1 MLRAIDIE
9 SPIEDIV
16 AALFGVDILELSPGL
31 RVSPREIVESASVE
45 FGDDKASRTN
55 TILRVLYYSC

>member
-1 MLRAIDIE
+1 MLRAVDIE

-31 RVSPREIVESASVE
+31 RISPREIAESATVE
-45 FGDDKASRTN
+45 FEDDGASRTN
-55 TILRVLYYSC
+55 TISEYFHYSC